1 MGLYC
6 FWQSCANV
14 SFISSFKDYF
24 SSHKV
29 VRGKAAQHTITIQR
43 KCWDWKNNKLGCCRP
58 QHVARGTCPGQHPS
72 NWIILLTPARP
83 HVYIYQLDK
92 LSSAQTRARTEH
104 PISQATPAR
113 WSLTPD
119 CWLYYVSWCPH
130 LPRVSC
136 PRGHWSL
143 PLDQNELGS
152 GRLELYIWV
161 SWVQNQIVVIY
172 GGAWSSPAQPSPAQP
187 SPALSSS
194 PHFLCSRVT
203 AATQPPFSIELETNI
218 REVWCFTTKEMLL
231 TRAFSWFQV
240 ATQF

>member
-172 GGAWSSPAQPSPAQP
+172 GGAWSSPAQPSLVIL
-187 SPALSSS
+187 PALSLF
-194 PHFLCSRVT
+194 PRDSRH
-203 AATQPPFSIELETNI
+203 AATIPN
-218 REVWCFTTKEMLL
+218 
-231 TRAFSWFQV
+231 RAGN
-240 ATQF
+240 

>member
-92 LSSAQTRARTEH
+92 LRPRPGPGPS
-104 PISQATPAR
+104 TPSR
-113 WSLTPD
+113 GVRNRQHQQGEVWLPD
-119 CWLYYVSWCPH
+119 CWLYYVPWCPH
-130 LPRVSC
+130 LPRVPVVTGHYHWTRMSWAVAGWSC
-136 PRGHWSL
+136 ISGYP
-143 PLDQNELGS
+143 GS
-152 GRLELYIWV
+152 RTRLLLFMEAP
-161 SWVQNQIVVIY
+161 
-172 GGAWSSPAQPSPAQP
+172 GPAQPSPAQP
-187 SPALSSS
+187 CHPPRTFSVPAW
-194 PHFLCSRVT
+194 
-203 AATQPPFSIELETNI
+203 QPPRSHH
-218 REVWCFTTKEMLL
+218 
-231 TRAFSWFQV
+231 SH
-240 ATQF
+240 

>member
-1 MGLYC
+1 MFRFL
-6 FWQSCANV
+6 SI
-14 SFISSFKDYF
+14 FISSIVRRWVFIVFGNRAQMFLLFPHSRIISARTRWYAARQLSTQSQF
-24 SSHKV
+24 SGNV
-29 VRGKAAQHTITIQR
+29 GTGRTINWAAAGPSTWH
-43 KCWDWKNNKLGCCRP
+43 G
-58 QHVARGTCPGQHPS
+58 ARGTCPGQHPS

-172 GGAWSSPAQPSPAQP
+172 GGAWPSPAQPSPAQP
-187 SPALSSS
+187 CHPPRTFSVPAW
-194 PHFLCSRVT
+194 
-203 AATQPPFSIELETNI
+203 QPPRSHH
-218 REVWCFTTKEMLL
+218 
-231 TRAFSWFQV
+231 SQ
-240 ATQF
+240 